1 MEDIVIIGAGVTGCS
16 IARELSRY
24 DLNITVVEKEED
36 VACGTSKA
44 NSAIVHAGFDAAPGT
59 WKAKLNVEG
68 NKLYPALCEELDV
81 PLVMNG
87 SLVVAVTEE
96 EEKALEELLER
107 GKINGVK
114 YLSIIGKD
122 ELHAMEPNLSP
133 NARAALNAP
142 TGGLVCPYELTI
154 ALAENANQNGVKFLL
169 NAPVIDIEVLED
181 SSFLVKT
188 PKGSIRSKY
197 VINAAG
203 LFADEIS
210 KMAGAEEYSITPRK
224 GEYLIFDKHFGNLVS
239 KAIFPTPTKISKGIL
254 VCPTVDGNIFIGPN
268 SNNIEDKNDTS
279 VNPPGIK
286 EIIEGGKKLVPDLP
300 LKNIITSFAGL
311 RAVSNTNDFIIEAS
325 KKVRGFINVGGI
337 QSPGLTSAPAIAI
350 MVREILQ
357 EQGVTLKEKP
367 DFIPQ
372 RPKKVRFRELD
383 NKERSK
389 LIEQNPAFG
398 HVICRCETVTEAEII
413 DAIKRPV
420 GARSI
425 DAVKRRT
432 RAGMGRCQ
440 GGFCSP
446 RVLEIIARELG
457 IDPLEITKKGPD
469 SNMLV
474 ARIKEFLQVEGG
486 DNIDN

>member
-1 MEDIVIIGAGVTGCS
+1 MEDMVIIGAGITGCS

-446 RVLEIIARELG
+446 RVLEIIARDLG
-457 IDPLEITKKGPD
+457 IAPLEITKKGPD